1 MGNLVRA
8 QWFRLLHGSSSG
20 PFALTLVAV
29 AGFVVVQFTAYW
41 DDCGTFRAVLGRAS
55 VVEVYCVFVALY
67 LAAFFAEDFQYGTV
81 RNLMVGKGSRR
92 AWALSALVVTFG
104 CALGAMLLGAVV
116 TGVVYGLMGGA
127 PVAFDIGEL
136 AAWWLVASLLATAF
150 SVGGGALGASD
161 DGRCRSD
168 AADFRVGV
176 LVLPGSGGRSAG
188 TAGLFRD

>member
-150 SVGGGALGASD
+150 SVVAVAVTVVVPWAPLTTAVVAATLLTSGLGYWFLS
-161 DGRCRSD
+161 
-168 AADFRVGV
+168 
-176 LVLPGSGGRSAG
+176 LIHI
-188 TAGLFRD
+188 